1 MPPSIAYINPEEPLL
16 IPCYAK
22 ANPEPRYYWTLNGK
36 QANWIK
42 PYNTMLS
49 KKLTHSNDSYH
60 LHSMDESGLWYFGIQ
75 RISNHLIAG
84 LYQCIAINPFGKA
97 LSIPLKLEVAR
108 IGTFQDLNPKLIHI
122 KPNETKILN
131 CSATKSIPTAKIQ
144 WMVKDDEDGSINFIH
159 EDRNHIIDDDGNL
172 HLFNINSFTKRNLT
186 YTCVINHL
194 ILHTMKTGPDIKLLF
209 DSNTLATNEHVNK
222 ELTKIKKRSILYH
235 SSIQQIVLLNE
246 SLSIKCVIHGN
257 PLPNI
262 HWEFMMA
269 HQIDSNGDSHQYKD
283 VKLLPEKYGIKLKN
297 HGMELYIPTV
307 QMINHGSYR
316 CSTINMDYMI
326 STYDPHVIFNVTV
339 ESKPHFAEYPKNT
352 ILPENS
358 SIVLHCSIN
367 EEITKPLATLNWLM
381 NGEPIEKYLNG
392 LRKIG
397 RNNALYL
404 YNLTVHDS
412 AVYQC
417 ILHNIH
423 GINIINAYIH
433 IWNQPPAFINVI
445 HGIQYMIEGQ
455 QLILPCE
462 TFGSPHA
469 IIHWYHNNKQLNT
482 IDHIMKDDY
491 IIETNA
497 YFQTNRKWL
506 NVLAEV
512 VFLLIAV

>member
-97 LSIPLKLEVAR
+97 LSIPLKLEVA
-108 IGTFQDLNPKLIHI
+108 
-122 KPNETKILN
+122 
-131 CSATKSIPTAKIQ
+131 S
-144 WMVKDDEDGSINFIH
+144 
-159 EDRNHIIDDDGNL
+159 NL

-283 VKLLPEKYGIKLKN
+283 VKLVKLIIIIYY
-297 HGMELYIPTV
+297 L
-307 QMINHGSYR
+307 
-316 CSTINMDYMI
+316 
-326 STYDPHVIFNVTV
+326 F
-339 ESKPHFAEYPKNT
+339 
-352 ILPENS
+352 IL
-358 SIVLHCSIN
+358 
-367 EEITKPLATLNWLM
+367 
-381 NGEPIEKYLNG
+381 
-392 LRKIG
+392 
-397 RNNALYL
+397 
-404 YNLTVHDS
+404 
-412 AVYQC
+412 
-417 ILHNIH
+417 
-423 GINIINAYIH
+423 
-433 IWNQPPAFINVI
+433 FI
-445 HGIQYMIEGQ
+445 
-455 QLILPCE
+455 
-462 TFGSPHA
+462 
-469 IIHWYHNNKQLNT
+469 
-482 IDHIMKDDY
+482 
-491 IIETNA
+491 
-497 YFQTNRKWL
+497 
-506 NVLAEV
+506 
-512 VFLLIAV
+512 